1 MKNKTIIIFLVTILL
16 CAVFSQISIA
26 DVQPGKVQEGEIT
39 ITYRNATV
47 YAPAVAKTSGGYK
60 GVLSTITVNIQNHG
74 SGRVFVDT
82 MPLAQID
89 MQGSARLAVKVA
101 SSLIEDDENC
111 SVDPDS
117 YDYFFVVRTEAPII
131 GGPSA
136 GGIMAVTTLA
146 LLMNKTMNESTVM
159 TGMINPDGTIGPVG
173 GITKKIDAAATRGAK
188 RFLIPKGQGTY
199 TETMTEKN
207 NKNGAII
214 IETETA
220 TKNVADYAM
229 NEYGMEVVEVS
240 TLRDVAY
247 YFTGIEY
254 TLNYSDKKINMTD
267 YKNSLEP
274 IAEKLYT
281 KAKNQS
287 RSAYNVFNETKSNI
301 PTRVYINFYNY
312 VNYQQEIENLID
324 DSIEEKNKANVCYE
338 KESYYTST
346 SYSYRSLMSSRVVLY
361 FCNYF
366 NTSENNR
373 ESYVQSLIDDVSSFY
388 DNQSEIAR
396 NASINS
402 LISLQAI
409 GAAQKRA
416 SMAASY
422 LSDAEDYFDDDEYL
436 NALKY
441 LAWAKERADNID
453 WWIEM
458 SNSFDKNVN
467 ITDEEIKEVALEY
480 IGEAQ
485 QAVTYSEVLISEIG
499 TSSDYLTG
507 SSGAKSLLET
517 AIDDKDR
524 GYPAAALLES
534 LEALVKANLA
544 IETIGL
550 DQNSDYIEKINIA
563 NNTTM
568 FNIIKSEQQ
577 GVEPILPICYYEYA
591 ESLLNEEDY
600 KNSLFYYKLSG
611 MIAGALDFKNITT
624 GSLGSRYVG
633 VPKIKTVNIEEETN
647 NLMDSKIFVILSI
660 GIILGIALALLAI
673 ELRKTE
679 DEKKQKEKWVPRS
692 IREYEKN
699 IGKNRIQDEIPKS
712 IEDYYK
718 KNK

>member
-1 MKNKTIIIFLVTILL
+1 MKNKTIIIFLITILL
-16 CAVFSQISIA
+16 SAVFSQISIA
-26 DVQPGKVQEGEIT
+26 DVQPGKVSEGEIT

-47 YAPAVAKTSGGYK
+47 YAPAVAETSSGYK
-60 GVLSTITVNIQNHG
+60 GVLSTITVTIQNRG

-117 YDYFFVVRTEAPII
+117 FDYFFVVRTEAPII

-136 GGIMAVTTLA
+136 GGIMAATTLA

-199 TETMTEKN
+199 TETITERN
-207 NKNGAII
+207 NKNGVVT
-214 IETETA
+214 IETETV

-229 NEYGMEVVEVS
+229 NKYGIEVVEVS

-247 YFTGIEY
+247 YLTGVEY
-254 TLNYSDKKINMTD
+254 TLNFSDKKIDMTD
-267 YKNSLEP
+267 YKKSLEP
-274 IAEKLYT
+274 IAEKLYL

-287 RSAYNVFNETKSNI
+287 RYAYDVYNDTKNSI
-301 PTRVYINFYNY
+301 PTRVYTNFYNY
-312 VNYQQEIENLID
+312 VNYQQEIKNLIE
-324 DSIEEKNKANVCYE
+324 DSNEEKNKADVCYE

-366 NTSENNR
+366 NTSETNR
-373 ESYVQSLIDDVSSFY
+373 ESYVQDLLDEVSSFY
-388 DNQSEIAR
+388 ENQSEIAR
-396 NASINS
+396 NATINS

-422 LSDAEDYFDDDEYL
+422 LSDAEDYFDDEEYL
-436 NALKY
+436 NTLKY

-453 WWIEM
+453 WWIEIPDA
-458 SNSFDKNVN
+458 FDKNINV
-467 ITDEEIKEVALEY
+467 TEGEINEAALEY

-485 QAVTYSEVLISEIG
+485 QAVTYSRILISEIG
-499 TSSDYLTG
+499 SSSDYLTG
-507 SSGAKSLLET
+507 SSGAESLLET
-517 AIDDKDR
+517 ARDDKDR

-550 DQNSDYIEKINIA
+550 DQNSDYIEKIDIVND
-563 NNTTM
+563 TTI
-568 FNIIKSEQQ
+568 FNIIKSKQQ

-600 KNSLFYYKLSG
+600 TNSLFYYKLSG
-611 MIAGALDFKNITT
+611 MIAGALDFENITT

-633 VPKIKTVNIEEETN
+633 VPKIKSVNLEEETEE
-647 NLMDSKIFVILSI
+647 LIDGKIFVILSI
-660 GIILGIALALLAI
+660 GLILGIALALLAM

-679 DEKKQKEKWVPRS
+679 EEKEQKEKWVPRS

-699 IGKNRIQDEIPKS
+699 IGKNRDQVEIPRS